1 MRFSFVTLCALICTG
16 AAINAASAEAGRS
29 GWYFSIGTGLALNSG
44 MDQEGWNRDT
54 VCYPTDPCFVADP
67 VPALSGYRW
76 GYAIDAD
83 AGTEFEITLGR
94 ALGSLRLEVS
104 ASQSK
109 NNIEQ
114 EFASLEYFDGSP
126 WTGREDGTVVSNDVA
141 SIGDLTTRILALNAY
156 RDFSAAHRA
165 LTPYIGAGLGA
176 AFVKISDVKYTNDYQ
191 DTVESP
197 PVYDPPL
204 SFYNSVTDVDY
215 SDTVAAGRL
224 HAGAD
229 YAVNDRMLLGAKLT
243 YTLVDDIADT
253 GVYDSHPMQQAGDP
267 PFTNQTTFSAA
278 HSWSLAIT
286 LKHQLGR

>member
-1 MRFSFVTLCALICTG
+1 MRFAFVTLCALICSG

-29 GWYFSIGTGLALNSG
+29 GWYLSAATGLALSSG

-76 GYAIDAD
+76 GYTIDAD
-83 AGTEFEITLGR
+83 TGTEFEITLGR

-114 EFASLEYFDGSP
+114 EFASLEYLDGSP
-126 WTGREDGTVVSNDVA
+126 WIGREGVVSNDVA
-141 SIGDLTTRILALNAY
+141 SIGDLTTRIVSLNVY

-176 AFVKISDVKYTNDYQ
+176 AFVKVSDVKYENDYQ
-191 DTVESP
+191 DTAESP

-204 SFYNSVTDVDY
+204 SFYNSITDVDY

-224 HAGAD
+224 HAGID

-278 HSWSLAIT
+278 HSWSLAIA
-286 LKHQLGR
+286 LKHRLGR

>member
-1 MRFSFVTLCALICTG
+1 MRFLFVMLCTLICSS
-16 AAINAASAEAGRS
+16 AAINAASAEAGQS
-29 GWYFSIGTGLALNSG
+29 GWYFGIGTGLALNSG

-54 VCYPTDPCFVADP
+54 VCYPTDPCFVADS
-67 VPALSGYRW
+67 VPELSGYRW

-83 AGTEFEITLGR
+83 AGTEVEITLGR
-94 ALGSLRLEVS
+94 ALGPLRLEIS

-114 EFASLEYFDGSP
+114 EFTSLEYLDGSP
-126 WTGREDGTVVSNDVA
+126 WIGREGVDSNDEA
-141 SIGDLTTRILALNAY
+141 SIGDLTTRIVSLNVC

-165 LTPYIGAGLGA
+165 LTPYIGIGLGA
-176 AFVKISDVKYTNDYQ
+176 AFVKVSDVKYENDYQ
-191 DTVESP
+191 DTTESP
-197 PVYDPPL
+197 PDYDPPL

-224 HAGAD
+224 HIGTD

-253 GVYDSHPMQQAGDP
+253 GVYESHPMQQAGDP
-267 PFTNQTTFSAA
+267 PFSNHTTFDAT
-278 HSWSLAIT
+278 HSWSLGIT

>member
-1 MRFSFVTLCALICTG
+1 MRFLFVTLCSLICAG
-16 AAINAASAEAGRS
+16 AVSAETGRF
-29 GWYFSIGTGLALNSG
+29 GWYFSIGTGLALSSV

-67 VPALSGYRW
+67 VPELSGYRW
-76 GYAIDAD
+76 RYAIDAD
-83 AGTEFEITLGR
+83 AGTGFEVTFGR
-94 ALGSLRLEVS
+94 ALGPLRLEVS

-126 WTGREDGTVVSNDVA
+126 WTGREGGTVVSNDVA
-141 SIGDLTTRILALNAY
+141 SIGDLTTRIVALNVY

-176 AFVKISDVKYTNDYQ
+176 AFVKVSDVKYENDYQ
-191 DTVESP
+191 DTAESP

-204 SFYNSVTDVDY
+204 SFYNSITDVDY

-224 HAGAD
+224 HAGVD
-229 YAVNDRMLLGAKLT
+229 YAVNDRMRLGAKLT

-253 GVYDSHPMQQAGDP
+253 GVYESHPMQQAGDP
-267 PFTNQTTFSAA
+267 PFINHTTFDAA
-278 HSWSLAIT
+278 HSWSLAIA
-286 LKHQLGR
+286 LKHRLGR

>member
-1 MRFSFVTLCALICTG
+1 MRFSFVTLCALICSG

-29 GWYFSIGTGLALNSG
+29 GWYFSVGTGLALSSG

-67 VPALSGYRW
+67 VPELSGYRW

-94 ALGSLRLEVS
+94 ALGSLRLEIS

-114 EFASLEYFDGSP
+114 EFTSLEYFDGSP

-141 SIGDLTTRILALNAY
+141 SIGDLTTRILALNVY

-176 AFVKISDVKYTNDYQ
+176 AFVKVSDVKYTNDYQ
-191 DTVESP
+191 DTAESP
-197 PVYDPPL
+197 PIYDPPL
-204 SFYNSVTDVDY
+204 SFYNSITDVDY
-215 SDTVAAGRL
+215 SDMVAAGRL

-229 YAVNDRMLLGAKLT
+229 YAVNDQMRLGVKLT

-253 GVYDSHPMQQAGDP
+253 GAYESHPMKQGGDP
-267 PFTNQTTFSAA
+267 SFTNHTTFTAE
-278 HSWSLAIT
+278 HSWSLGIT
-286 LKHQLGR
+286 LKHRLGR

>member
-1 MRFSFVTLCALICTG
+1 MRFAFVTLCILICAS
-16 AAINAASAEAGRS
+16 AAINAASAETGRS
-29 GWYFSIGTGLALNSG
+29 GWYFSVGTGLALNSG

-94 ALGSLRLEVS
+94 ALGPLRLEVS

-114 EFASLEYFDGSP
+114 EFASLEYLDGSP
-126 WTGREDGTVVSNDVA
+126 WIGREGIVSNDVA
-141 SIGDLTTRILALNAY
+141 SIGDLTTRIVALNVY
-156 RDFSAAHRA
+156 RDFAAAHRA
-165 LTPYIGAGLGA
+165 LTPYIGIGLGA
-176 AFVKISDVKYTNDYQ
+176 AFVKISDVKYSNDYQ
-191 DTVESP
+191 DTAESP
-197 PVYDPPL
+197 PIYDPPL
-204 SFYNSVTDVDY
+204 SFYNSITDVDY

-229 YAVNDRMLLGAKLT
+229 YNLNDRMLLGAKLT
-243 YTLVDDIADT
+243 YTLVDDMADT
-253 GVYDSHPMQQAGDP
+253 GVYDSHPMQQEGDP
-267 PFTNQTTFSAA
+267 PFTNQTTFDAT
-278 HSWSLAIT
+278 HSWSLAVT

>member
-1 MRFSFVTLCALICTG
+1 MRFAFVTLCVLICAG
-16 AAINAASAEAGRS
+16 AAVNAASAEAGRS
-29 GWYFSIGTGLALNSG
+29 DWYFSAGTGLALNSG

-54 VCYPTDPCFVADP
+54 VCYPTDPCFIADP
-67 VPALSGYRW
+67 VPELSGYRW
-76 GYAIDAD
+76 RYAIDAD
-83 AGTEFEITLGR
+83 VGTGFEVALGR
-94 ALGSLRLEVS
+94 ALGPLRLEVS

-114 EFASLEYFDGSP
+114 EFASLEYLDGSP
-126 WTGREDGTVVSNDVA
+126 WIGRDGTVTSNDVA
-141 SIGDLTTRILALNAY
+141 SIGDLTTRIISLNVY

-191 DTVESP
+191 DTAESP

-204 SFYNSVTDVDY
+204 SFYNSIQDVDY

-229 YAVNDRMLLGAKLT
+229 YAINDRILIGAKLT

-253 GVYDSHPMQQAGDP
+253 GVYDSHPMQQEGDP
-267 PFTNQTTFSAA
+267 PFTNQTIFDAT
-278 HSWSLAIT
+278 HSWSLAIA
-286 LKHQLGR
+286 LKHRLGR